1 MLSNDS
7 VFSVVIPAYGGGDMW
22 KAEVDSVLMQ
32 DYPAVE
38 LIFADDRTVGFDIN
52 VVQWYIGSRERENI
66 VRFCVIPT
74 RRTWVR

>member
-1 MLSNDS
+1 
-7 VFSVVIPAYGGGDMW
+7 MW

-38 LIFADDRTVGFDIN
+38 LIFADDCTVGFDIN

-66 VRFCVIPT
+66 VRFCVVPT
-74 RRTWVR
+74 SGT